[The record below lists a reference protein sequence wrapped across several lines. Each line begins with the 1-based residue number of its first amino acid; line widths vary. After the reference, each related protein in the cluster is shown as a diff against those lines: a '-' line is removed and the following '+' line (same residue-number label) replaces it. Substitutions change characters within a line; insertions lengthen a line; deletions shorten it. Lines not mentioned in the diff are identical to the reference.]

1 MVYQLSFNRLHQ
13 DQSKD
18 SVVLPVTLKLG
29 RKTSNFEAQI
39 DTGASVCIFRR
50 QQGEELGIE
59 IETGLREQINT
70 VTGSFITYGHQLT
83 LSVLEIDFEAYV
95 YFAVQEQFA
104 RNVLGRIGWLD
115 RIKVGLIYY
124 DRQVFL
130 SPYESVEV

>member
-1 MVYQLSFNRLHQ
+1 
-13 DQSKD
+13 
-18 SVVLPVTLKLG
+18 
-29 RKTSNFEAQI
+29 
-39 DTGASVCIFRR
+39 
-50 QQGEELGIE
+50 
-59 IETGLREQINT
+59 

-95 YFAVQEQFA
+95 YFAVQERFA